1 MRYGAQA
8 TGDRTGE
15 PTATA
20 GLALPWRVGKR
31 RAPPALLALVCG
43 DEQIR
48 ERERNSLLFFSPER
62 MRGRQ
67 GAHGTVEAQ
76 PH

>member
-48 ERERNSLLFFSPER
+48 EREREK
-62 MRGRQ
+62 
-67 GAHGTVEAQ
+67 
-76 PH
+76 

>member
-48 ERERNSLLFFSPER
+48 ERGIASFSFLLRE
-62 MRGRQ
+62 
-67 GAHGTVEAQ
+67 
-76 PH
+76 